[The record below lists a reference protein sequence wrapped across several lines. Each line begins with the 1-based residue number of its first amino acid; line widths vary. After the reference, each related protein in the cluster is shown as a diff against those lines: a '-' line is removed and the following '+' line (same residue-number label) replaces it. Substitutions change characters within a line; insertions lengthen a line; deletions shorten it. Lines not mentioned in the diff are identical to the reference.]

1 MTSTRAFRIPVEN
14 LPDLTARFEKLAKRA
29 VKLGV
34 PAPTFTAI
42 AVEETDTAGVL
53 DTWHWVVV
61 EGAAPKFA
69 GWELTAV
76 IALDHAEPDAPNV
89 VTTVGAADLDEIL
102 AWRGLGDVCDHCH
115 VDNRGR
121 NKLVVVTHETG
132 ERKIVGTTC
141 LRDFLGH
148 TSPTAIATW
157 AQWIEDAADLR
168 EYEERGARTEYRFD
182 PVTYLAWTVRA
193 ITDNGWVPRSRGGE
207 ALPTADVATELLLLD
222 AGIVKPTRHSPK
234 PDPLLDAELATATDA
249 LTWAKAVAPTN
260 DYLANLQAVA
270 SKTSLRY
277 SDLGLAASAVTA
289 FQRDHSRAIEKAA
302 VATATAG
309 SVHFGAVK
317 ERLDVTGTVTM
328 VRIFE
333 GFYGPTALVKLLI
346 GGNVAVWWC
355 SNVAKAP
362 AQGATVTGKATVK
375 AHEEYE
381 GVAQTVLTRAALTV
395 VEAEAPAPALIDPD
409 VQPLVAAAAPAEAP
423 APTATTP
430 SPAAAPA
437 ATGTGVLL
445 TPAEIVAGARAE
457 YPSETLKAPEPVLA
471 ITGRHTR
478 SVKAWWAV
486 NTPDG
491 MFVATDAPAAAVP
504 FDVEHKRTVGAI
516 AALPE
521 IAPLVAH
528 AEAHGIPIQYR
539 I

>member
-1 MTSTRAFRIPVEN
+1 MTTTRAFRIPVEN

-42 AVEETDTAGVL
+42 AVEESDTAGVL

-61 EGAAPKFA
+61 EGDAPKFA

-89 VTTVGAADLDEIL
+89 VTTVGDADLDEIL

-115 VDNRGR
+115 VDGRGR

-193 ITDNGWVPRSRGGE
+193 ITENGWVPRSRGDE
-207 ALPTADVATELLLLD
+207 ATPTADVATELLLLA
-222 AGIVKPTRHSPK
+222 AGVVKPTRHSPK
-234 PDPLLDAELATATDA
+234 PDPLLDVELATATDA
-249 LTWAKAVAPTN
+249 LAWAQAVAPTN

-289 FQRDHSRAIEKAA
+289 YQRDHSRNIEKAA
-302 VATATAG
+302 AAAATAG

-346 GGNVAVWWC
+346 DGNVAVWWC
-355 SNVAKAP
+355 SNVANAP
-362 AQGATVTGKATVK
+362 DQGDTVTGKATVK
-375 AHEEYE
+375 AHEFYE
-381 GVAQTVLTRAALTV
+381 GVAQTVLTRAAFTV
-395 VEAEAPAPALIDPD
+395 VEAETAEAASCDHDAPPAP
-409 VQPLVAAAAPAEAP
+409 
-423 APTATTP
+423 PTAAP
-430 SPAAAPA
+430 SPAAAPVTA
-437 ATGTGVLL
+437 GTGVLL

-457 YPSETLKAPEPVLA
+457 YPSETLKAPQPVLA
-471 ITGRHTR
+471 IRGRHTR
-478 SVKAWWAV
+478 RVYAWWGV
-486 NTPDG
+486 TTPDG
-491 MFVATDAPAAAVP
+491 MFVATEDPPAAVE
-504 FDVEHKRTVGAI
+504 FDGDRTPTI
-516 AALPE
+516 LAALPE

-528 AEAHGIPIQYR
+528 AEAHGIPIEYR

>member
-1 MTSTRAFRIPVEN
+1 MTTTRAFRIPVEN

-42 AVEETDTAGVL
+42 AIEETDTAGVL

-61 EGAAPKFA
+61 EGDAPKFA

-89 VTTVGAADLDEIL
+89 VTTVGDADLDEIL

-115 VDNRGR
+115 VNNRGR

-193 ITDNGWVPRSRGGE
+193 ITDNGWVPRSRVGE
-207 ALPTADVATELLLLD
+207 ATPTADAATHLLLL
-222 AGIVKPTRHSPK
+222 AARVVKPGRFETI
-234 PDPLLDAELATATDA
+234 PDDLTADELALAAAA
-249 LTWAKAVAPTN
+249 LDWAQAVAPTN
-260 DYLANLQAVA
+260 DYLANLAAVA
-270 SKTSLRY
+270 SKTSFRY
-277 SDLGLAASAVTA
+277 SDLGIAASAITA
-289 FQRDHSRAIEKAA
+289 YQRDHSRAIEKAA
-302 VATATAG
+302 AAAATAG

-346 GGNVAVWWC
+346 DGNVAVWWC
-355 SNVAKAP
+355 SNVANAP
-362 AQGATVTGKATVK
+362 DQGDTVTGKATVK
-375 AHEEYE
+375 SHEFYE

-395 VEAEAPAPALIDPD
+395 VEAPAPAAGLTVHDLALIDPD
-409 VQPLVAAAAPAEAP
+409 TPPLVAAPP
-423 APTATTP
+423 AP
-430 SPAAAPA
+430 PAPPAPVA
-437 ATGTGVLL
+437 GTGVLL
-445 TPAEIVAGARAE
+445 TPAEIVAGARSE
-457 YPSETLKAPEPVLA
+457 YPSETFKAPQPVLA

-486 NTPDG
+486 DTPDG
-491 MFVATDAPAAAVP
+491 MFVATEDPPAAVE
-504 FDVEHKRTVGAI
+504 FDGDRTPTILAS
-516 AALPE
+516 LPE

-528 AEAHGIPIQYR
+528 AEAHGIPIEYR